1 MYHGALVSG
10 FVNISVYFNKLV
22 NTLNHLID
30 FFKKIKIFL
39 IIQREN

>member
-22 NTLNHLID
+22 NNFLKN
-30 FFKKIKIFL
+30 KIL
-39 IIQREN
+39 LVIQTEN

>member
-22 NTLNHLID
+22 NKLNHLID
-30 FFKKIKIFL
+30 FFKKTKIPL
-39 IIQREN
+39 VIQSDN